1 MSTIQASF
9 PEKIFFSSQENH
21 TELCDFVFSIHINA
35 KLKDEKDKDQSE
47 RNLPEVYING
57 LSKLFPKVKIPK
69 LGSSLE
75 NFIRDLRVIGSDNN
89 WLKEYD
95 DEHDFLKL
103 ICKTEHSFTDKYT
116 VGFELSQECEF
127 SKKLENNE
135 PIPLD
140 VTFINF
146 DSIFDGLAN
155 KTVASYTIYA
165 KEVPYVEKFYAYLGS
180 EENKVKTVTYGEW
193 VKIKWSV
200 RNAPKTSAF
209 LCDENGAVI
218 CDKEEK
224 PVMSPYNVQINED
237 RRFTLNLEKDGR
249 IASQTLTVNQISPVE
264 VVVFNH
270 DGDRSKA
277 ICNEGSI
284 KLFGENLEKC
294 TPSLYKYEKNKITE
308 ILTPYKI
315 ENIKK
320 DTKFRLD
327 IKRDDCVVSK
337 EFWVYSTH
345 WERRCFDNNVK
356 NIKISMV
363 FLKDDPNSPN
373 YFCTCKY
380 IDKKNNT
387 KKGYVLFEGFW
398 VHFYDSDTEN
408 WKRLKYAETPLI
420 GNKFSYNYTYNFDN
434 NNNELIICWMGIDKD
449 TGKERIGLSYYNMA
463 DEKCNRTKEID
474 KQNFDAKAKEDNE
487 KNLLFC
493 KVGVWNKATVIFVVY
508 EHAIYI
514 YNEKDLNL
522 YDKIYL
528 PEDAKG
534 IISIDSSI
542 TTLSDSLAILCS
554 NNCVYVYNKNDNNF
568 RLFSFTR
575 NDQKNVY
582 LSYYGVILDNYTFSL
597 DNRYDPDRA
606 SSMSLRELIV
616 DEEKDTMIIGRELGE
631 KPNIIAMVKKPTKY
645 GYHESS
651 LWINKV

>member
-35 KLKDEKDKDQSE
+35 KLKGKFGED
-47 RNLPEVYING
+47 LPIVYING

-89 WLKEYD
+89 WSIKYNDKYDLLELK
-95 DEHDFLKL
+95 
-103 ICKTEHSFTDKYT
+103 CKIEPSFTDKYT

-127 SKKLENNE
+127 SKKLVNNE

-140 VTFINF
+140 VTFKNF

-155 KTVASYTIYA
+155 EILVPYTIYA
-165 KEVPYVEKFYAYLGS
+165 KEVPYVKEFYACLGS
-180 EENKVKTVTYGEW
+180 EGKKIKTVPKGEW
-193 VKIKWSV
+193 VKITWSV
-200 RNAPKTSAF
+200 GNAPKTSAF

-218 CDKEEK
+218 CDNDKK
-224 PVMSPYNVQINED
+224 PVISPYNVQINED
-237 RRFTLNLEKDGR
+237 RWFTLNLEKDGR

-277 ICNEGSI
+277 ICYEGSI

-308 ILTPYKI
+308 ISPPYKI
-315 ENIKK
+315 EIEK

-327 IKRDDCVVSK
+327 IKRDDCVVPK

-345 WERRCFDNNVK
+345 WVRRCFDNNVK

-380 IDKKNNT
+380 IDKNNNT

-408 WKRLKYAETPLI
+408 WKCLKYAETPLMS
-420 GNKFSYNYTYNFDN
+420 NNFSYNYTYNFDN

-487 KNLLFC
+487 KNLLLC
-493 KVGVWNKATVIFVVY
+493 KVGVWKKTTVIFVVY
-508 EHAIYI
+508 EHIIYI
-514 YNEKDLNL
+514 YYEKDLNL

-554 NNCVYVYNKNDNNF
+554 NNCVYVYNKKDNNF
-568 RLFSFTR
+568 RSFSFTR

-582 LSYYGVILDNYTFSL
+582 LSYDDVILDNYTFSL

-616 DEEKDTMIIGRELGE
+616 DEKNDTMIIGRELGE
-631 KPNIIAMVKKPTKY
+631 NPNIIAMVKKPTKY